1 MAWWRLAR
9 ALTAEFEEEP
19 DPEEDETLRCDEC
32 GKEVAGKILSTAGV
46 SAAST
51 TCNQCSRPAYFGPN
65 GHVAG

>member
-1 MAWWRLAR
+1 MVWWRLMR
-9 ALTAEFEEEP
+9 TLTAEYEGE
-19 DPEEDETLRCDEC
+19 PEEETLRCDEC
-32 GKEVAGKILSTAGV
+32 GREVAGKVLSTAGV